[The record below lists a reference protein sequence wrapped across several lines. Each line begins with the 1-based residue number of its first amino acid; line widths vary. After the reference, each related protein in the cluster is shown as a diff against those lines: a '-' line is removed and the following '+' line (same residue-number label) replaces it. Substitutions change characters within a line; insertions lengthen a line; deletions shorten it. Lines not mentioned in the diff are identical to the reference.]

1 MKNARKGV
9 FFLKKIF
16 LWGIFFCIS
25 FFFVPLHTLIQT
37 IMLAK
42 ETKVYRDT
50 VLFVDELMKVT
61 INFKREY
68 RRTLAERLENKSLEL
83 IDYIVLANSSIEQ
96 RASYLQQFTVCFE
109 QVNALL
115 DLAARR
121 RQLSLKQEA
130 NLARMMEGIGKQITG
145 WKKSAGNRQSQGA
158 P

>member
-1 MKNARKGV
+1 MSH
-9 FFLKKIF
+9 FLCTF
-16 LWGIFFCIS
+16 APFNSNL
-25 FFFVPLHTLIQT
+25 

-50 VLFVDELMKVT
+50 VLFIDELMKVT

-83 IDYIVLANSSIEQ
+83 IDYIVLANSSIEY
-96 RASYLQQFTVCFE
+96 RATYLQQFTVCFE

-115 DLAARR
+115 DLAVRR
-121 RQLSLKQEA
+121 RQVSLKQEA

-145 WKKSAGNRQSQGA
+145 WKKSAGVRQSQGA